1 MKKVIFLIFAS
12 CLICFLLFSFLFLQK
27 KYENLIVDNNNL
39 IIEIDNIKND
49 IQITSSNNET
59 DSLEIEKLKIENEG
73 KIKEQNIWLN
83 MKEKLE
89 KALS

>member
-12 CLICFLLFSFLFLQK
+12 CLICFLLFCFLFLQK